1 MDGLRYFRESER
13 LRKQNRENE
22 ALYKRY
28 GIATKEQEMVS
39 RAEEL
44 ARARHEAIVKQRLE
58 HEQQQGMRSR
68 KGQV

>member
-28 GIATKEQEMVS
+28 EVMSKDQEMVK
-39 RAEEL
+39 RAEEV
-44 ARARHEAIVKQRLE
+44 ARARHEAIVKQRIE
-58 HEQQQGMRSR
+58 HDQQQGKPILKRL
-68 KGQV
+68 